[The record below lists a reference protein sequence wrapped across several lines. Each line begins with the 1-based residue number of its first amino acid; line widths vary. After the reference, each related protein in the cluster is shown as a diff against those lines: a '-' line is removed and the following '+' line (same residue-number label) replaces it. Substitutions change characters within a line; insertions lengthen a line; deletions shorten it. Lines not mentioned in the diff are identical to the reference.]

1 MRRPHLEWP
10 GSVVPSLLA
19 AFTSW
24 VALWAW
30 RGFVAD
36 PSGYLDPA
44 LASVL
49 LVAATGIALRAFRV
63 PSVVVLVVQVAVV
76 ALWLTH
82 LWAPE
87 EALGG
92 WLPTTASID
101 AVLALLGQGVAAA
114 QSYAAPVPSSVPQ
127 IFAVLVGVGSIVAIL
142 VDFLANGLRRVPVA
156 GLPLLA
162 VYTAPVSILDEG
174 VPWWVFAAGAV
185 GFLAMIAT
193 DESRRLEQWGRQVPR
208 RGAVVDTSGGM
219 VMSTSLRGSARRLG
233 LTATAL
239 AVVSPLVIPT
249 LSGNF
254 LPGSGPGGEGGG
266 DAVTI
271 SNPMVNLR
279 RDLVRGRDVDLL
291 RIRTENADPTYLR
304 ISVLDIYDGRAWK
317 PSDRDIPP
325 EQKADGLLPRPPGL
339 DSAVPRRQVDYEISV
354 EEAFDSLWL
363 PAPYPATSIDVPGD
377 WRYDEDT
384 LDFVSAVEGQDTAG
398 LEYSLSALEPDFDGA
413 ELVDASPAPE
423 SVFTPF
429 TELPEDLP
437 ESVERLARRVT
448 DGLDS
453 RYEKAVRLQD
463 WFRRDGGFQYS
474 LRPEPGT
481 GADDLVAF
489 LDAEDGRIGY
499 CEQFAASMALMGR
512 TLGIPS
518 RVAVGFLEP
527 DREDGEYVYS
537 AWDLHAWPEM
547 YFSGAGWVRF
557 EPTPGDRAPS
567 VPGYT
572 TGSFQAPEPEGV
584 PNSAAPSA
592 NANNRNEERLRGDA
606 AAAGS
611 DDQGSTGGA
620 IGRRLPLVLAFVAL
634 LFAPWLLR
642 SVVRR
647 RRWAA
652 ATTPREAAEAGWR
665 ELRDVN
671 LDLRLPWDDSVTL
684 RTRARG
690 IATAF
695 GRTGVQQREGFVR
708 GGVRGA
714 GANPEAAAALDR
726 LVTDVER
733 ARYSRGL
740 DSERGRPV
748 EAVHADVET
757 CVAALMAGAVKKHRR
772 AAVWLPASLVRNGA
786 WRSVLPTRTPDG
798 AQVAEAGVDRAV

>member
-1 MRRPHLEWP
+1 MSRPHLEWP

-24 VALWAW
+24 IALWAW

-63 PSVVVLVVQVAVV
+63 PSVVVVLAQVAVV
-76 ALWLTH
+76 TLWLTH
-82 LWAPE
+82 LWAPD

-92 WLPTTASID
+92 WLPTSASVD
-101 AVLALLGQGVAAA
+101 ASLALLGQGAAAA

-127 IFAVLVGVGSIVAIL
+127 IFALLVGTGSVVAIL

-174 VPWWVFAAGAV
+174 VAWWVFAAGAA
-185 GFLAMIAT
+185 GFLGMIAT

-219 VMSTSLRGSARRLG
+219 VMSTSLRGSARRIG

-239 AVVSPLVIPT
+239 AVVSPVVIPT

-254 LPGSGPGGEGGG
+254 LPGNGPGGEGGN
-266 DAVTI
+266 AVTI

-279 RDLVRGRDVDLL
+279 RDLVRGNDVDLL
-291 RIRTENADPTYLR
+291 RIRTENADPSYLR
-304 ISVLDIYDGRAWK
+304 ISVLDTYNGLAWK

-339 DSAVPRRQVDYEISV
+339 ASAVPRRQVDYQISV

-384 LDFVSAVEGQDTAG
+384 LDFVSAVDGQDTAG

-413 ELVDASPAPE
+413 ALVDASPAPE

-429 TELPEDLP
+429 TELPEDMP
-437 ESVERLARRVT
+437 EWVEQLARDVT
-448 DGLDS
+448 EGLDS
-453 RYEKAVRLQD
+453 RYERAVRLQE
-463 WFRRDGGFQYS
+463 WFRRDGGFTYS

-481 GADDLVAF
+481 GTEDLEAF
-489 LDAEDGRIGY
+489 LDPSGRVGY

-527 DREDGEYVYS
+527 DREGDEYVYS

-557 EPTPGDRAPS
+557 EPTPSDRAPS

-572 TGSFQAPEPEGV
+572 TGSFQAPEPADL
-584 PNSAAPSA
+584 PSSAAPSA
-592 NANNRNEERLRGDA
+592 NPNNRNDERLRGDA
-606 AAAGS
+606 AAATS
-611 DDQGSTGGA
+611 DDQGTGGGA
-620 IGRRLPLVLAFVAL
+620 IGRRIALVVALVAL
-634 LFAPWLLR
+634 LFVPWLARTL
-642 SVVRR
+642 VRR

-652 ATTPREAAEAGWR
+652 ATTPRAAAEAGWR
-665 ELRDVN
+665 ELRDVS
-671 LDLRLPWDDSVTL
+671 LDLRLPWDDAVTL

-690 IATAF
+690 VATAF
-695 GRTGVQQREGFVR
+695 GRAGEQPREGFVR

-714 GANPEAAAALDR
+714 AANPEAAAALDR
-726 LVTDVER
+726 LVADVER
-733 ARYSRGL
+733 ARYSRGA
-740 DSERGRPV
+740 DCERGRPV
-748 EAVHADVET
+748 ESVRADVET
-757 CVAALMAGAVKKHRR
+757 CVAALKAGSVKKHRR

-786 WRSVLPTRTPDG
+786 WRSGLPSRTPSTSP
-798 AQVAEAGVDRAV
+798 VADAGVDRAV

>member
-1 MRRPHLEWP
+1 MRRPHVEWP
-10 GSVVPSLLA
+10 GSVLPSLLA
-19 AFTSW
+19 AFTTW

-49 LVAATGIALRAFRV
+49 LVAVTGVALRAFRV
-63 PSVVVLVVQVAVV
+63 PSVLVVLVQVAVV
-76 ALWLTH
+76 TLWLTH

-92 WLPTTASID
+92 WLPTAASLE
-101 AVLALLGQGVAAA
+101 ACLSLLGQGAAAA
-114 QSYAAPVPSSVPQ
+114 QNYAAPVPTNVPQ
-127 IFAVLVGVGSIVAIL
+127 IYSVLVATGTVVALL

-174 VPWWVFAAGAV
+174 VAWWVFAAGAA

-193 DESRRLEQWGRQVPR
+193 DEGHRLEQWGRQVPR

-219 VMSTSLRGSARRLG
+219 VASTSLRGSARRIG

-249 LSGNF
+249 FSGNF
-254 LPGSGPGGEGGG
+254 LPGNGPGGDGGG
-266 DAVTI
+266 DAVSI
-271 SNPMVNLR
+271 SNPLVNLR
-279 RDLVRGRDVDLL
+279 RDLVRGKDVDLL
-291 RIRTENADPTYLR
+291 RIRTDNADPTYLR
-304 ISVLDIYDGRAWK
+304 ISVLDTFTGLAWK
-317 PSDRDIPP
+317 PSDREIPP

-339 DSAVPRRQVDYEISV
+339 DSVVPRRQVDYEISI
-354 EEAFDSLWL
+354 EEAFDSTWL

-384 LDFVSAVEGQDTAG
+384 LDFISAVDGQDTAG
-398 LEYSLSALEPDFDGA
+398 LEYTLSALEPDFDGA
-413 ELVDASPAPE
+413 ELVDAAPAPE
-423 SVFTPF
+423 SIFTPY
-429 TELPEDLP
+429 TELPDDMP
-437 ESVERLARRVT
+437 DTVATLARRAT
-448 DGLDS
+448 QGLSS

-463 WFRRDGGFQYS
+463 WFRSDGGFTYS
-474 LRPEPGT
+474 LDPAPGT
-481 GADDLVAF
+481 GTDDLEAF
-489 LDAEDGRIGY
+489 LEERVGY

-527 DREDGEYVYS
+527 VKDGDEYVYS

-547 YFSGAGWVRF
+547 YFEGAGWVRF
-557 EPTPGDRAPS
+557 EPTPNDRAPS

-572 TGSFQAPEPEGV
+572 TGNFQAPEPADL
-584 PNSAAPSA
+584 PSSAAPSA
-592 NANNRNEERLRGDA
+592 NPNNPNEERLRGDEV
-606 AAAGS
+606 AGAS
-611 DDQGSTGGA
+611 DEQGGGGGA
-620 IGRRLPLVLAFVAL
+620 VGRRLPLVLVLVAL
-634 LFAPWLLR
+634 LFVPWLAR
-642 SVVRR
+642 TAVRR
-647 RRWAA
+647 RRWAL

-690 IATAF
+690 VATAF
-695 GRTGVQQREGFVR
+695 GRTGEEQREGFVR

-714 GANPEAAAALDR
+714 DANPEAAAALDR

-733 ARYSRGL
+733 ARYSRGT
-740 DSERGRPV
+740 DNERGRTL
-748 EAVHADVET
+748 EAVRADVET
-757 CVAALMAGAVKKHRR
+757 CAEALKAGTVKKWRR
-772 AAVWLPASLVRNGA
+772 AAAWLPASLVRNGA
-786 WRSVLPTRTPDG
+786 WRSVLPGNAPKE
-798 AQVAEAGVDRAV
+798 VALPEGGVDRAV